1 VAVTR
6 HVGAEHRVAQA
17 AATARAA
24 MEALAVGAARSWARS
39 RAMTVSASSREA
51 PGTSEKVVGATS
63 TTRAAPPGRDDA
75 GLEQRGAGH
84 EGEGRGGDL
93 DDWGRAL
100 S

>member
-1 VAVTR
+1 
-6 HVGAEHRVAQA
+6 VAQA
-17 AATARAA
+17 AATAQAA

-39 RAMTVSASSREA
+39 RAMTVPASSREA

-75 GLEQRGAGH
+75 GLEQRGVGH

-100 S
+100 N